1 MNLKKTKAVI
11 SICLYGFFLILVGC
25 DNKFPIKP
33 DLLIGKS
40 KREVIALS
48 MEFAERNNS
57 NKVNFAAQNAF
68 LGHRVRYLLT
78 TVTEDVGMSAARKI
92 NVKGSLTLKYKSY
105 PRSELAVTVIS
116 DGGVSREAFTV
127 GGSGSSFAELDF
139 SDFCPEDSGCRSL
152 SLPEKNPCF
161 KEKQIVISGEKFCS
175 PIGIISLEY
184 GCKIRR

>member
-57 NKVNFAAQNAF
+57 NKVNFAAQNEY
-68 LGHRVRYLLT
+68 GHFENYYYSSKSQAEQDKNLLRENVWRVFFTKQNTLFGYH
-78 TVTEDVGMSAARKI
+78 RKFIQITFKNGYVYKFEI
-92 NVKGSLTLKYKSY
+92 NT
-105 PRSELAVTVIS
+105 IS
-116 DGGVSREAFTV
+116 DGF
-127 GGSGSSFAELDF
+127 
-139 SDFCPEDSGCRSL
+139 
-152 SLPEKNPCF
+152 
-161 KEKQIVISGEKFCS
+161 
-175 PIGIISLEY
+175 
-184 GCKIRR
+184 